1 MEFVKFK
8 RAVHAQF
15 NQLAAGADMLFLTNV
30 DKDALWDCYLNSFP
44 EEERQSH
51 NCNNC
56 KHYIRHY
63 GRVVAIKDNKVVTMW
78 ENLQLDEPYAT
89 VARNLDALVKSKP
102 VVDVFITRDYELGI
116 DRNNAYIDSLQGP
129 KVITW
134 NHLYYHM
141 PNQLVYTG
149 TESVSAVMGTLR
161 TTKEVFKRALEE
173 LTIDSIETVLDLIG
187 QNALYRGE
195 QFKNDLSVFLGHKRH
210 YDSLPD
216 EEKDNWCW
224 ANFNRVGCA
233 RIRNT
238 AIGTLLV
245 NISSGLELDDCKNPE
260 PVRGFFNEYL
270 NSELTPHRKV
280 FEVLADK
287 MKTPYQEHQLSGL
300 GFSSTMRNS
309 VIVKVDGTFSR
320 TLKVNF

>member
-173 LTIDSIETVLDLIG
+173 LTVDSIETVLDLIG

-224 ANFNRVGCA
+224 ANS
-233 RIRNT
+233 IR
-238 AIGTLLV
+238 
-245 NISSGLELDDCKNPE
+245 
-260 PVRGFFNEYL
+260 
-270 NSELTPHRKV
+270 
-280 FEVLADK
+280 
-287 MKTPYQEHQLSGL
+287 
-300 GFSSTMRNS
+300 
-309 VIVKVDGTFSR
+309 
-320 TLKVNF
+320 